1 MHAIATRSEIL
12 LELLFLLRSSSVL
25 LEYHNHFIISIFC
38 VNCTFATHHFH
49 NLVIANSVLRLV
61 QSCIPSQTSSRII
74 LIFRLQDGHWCGVR
88 HNLLLASL
96 RCQALPY
103 ELLLR
108 INIRVS
114 RRSSIGPLLFIS
126 MSMSSRLR
134 VFVRVNWLF
143 SYVSRR
149 LFKLLARA
157 CIWTFLSLNFSHFR
171 ILVHLHIFGRASWS
185 SRVVIKSLWG
195 LFIGYIGVLSLCSC
209 SWIRCSSIVE
219 VIDNVCNIGNFV
231 SIMMMEVIMLL
242 LWLPIAFLGH
252 FRYLLIFSFLIF
264 LSSRLIQYVTAIIAA
279 AMLHSRY
286 GRLIEILRIA
296 WLLRIYM
303 ELVSSGCIRRLRHS
317 GSVHGLLLPSLL
329 RLLPLFFRHEMPFI
343 KKTAR

>member
-25 LEYHNHFIISIFC
+25 LEYDNHFIISIFC

-49 NLVIANSVLRLV
+49 YLVIANSVLRLV
-61 QSCIPSQTSSRII
+61 QSCIPSQTSSSRFI

-88 HNLLLASL
+88 YNLLLASL

-108 INIRVS
+108 INVRVS
-114 RRSSIGPLLFIS
+114 RRSSIGPLLFS
-126 MSMSSRLR
+126 CLSMSSCLR

-143 SYVSRR
+143 SNVSWR

-171 ILVHLHIFGRASWS
+171 IAIHLHIFGRASWH
-185 SRVVIKSLWG
+185 SRVVIRSLWG
-195 LFIGYIGVLSLCSC
+195 LFIGYIGVLCLCSCGC

-231 SIMMMEVIMLL
+231 SIMMMEVIMLF
-242 LWLPIAFLGH
+242 LWLPAAFLGH
-252 FRYLLIFSFLIF
+252 FRYLLIFTILIF
-264 LSSRLIQYVTAIIAA
+264 FSGRLIQHVTAIIAA
-279 AMLHSRY
+279 AMLNSRY
-286 GRLIEILRIA
+286 GRLVEILRVT

-303 ELVSSGCIRRLRHS
+303 
-317 GSVHGLLLPSLL
+317 
-329 RLLPLFFRHEMPFI
+329 
-343 KKTAR
+343 